1 MKSEDKG
8 SFHFNESQESTLT
21 PVSTMNATQYGW
33 GEGCK
38 AWFLL
43 KNPTLTVIQEEMPP
57 GTSER
62 LHLHHKVQQ
71 LFYILRGEATME
83 IGDESIELKPFQSSF
98 YFNADRSLRALL
110 TTDNELKLIAAP
122 AIIGFSRS
130 PKTG

>member
-21 PVSTMNATQYGW
+21 PVSTMNAAQYGW

-57 GTSER
+57 GTSELLHLTSEL

-110 TTDNELKLIAAP
+110 TPDNE
-122 AIIGFSRS
+122 
-130 PKTG
+130 

>member
-21 PVSTMNATQYGW
+21 PVSTMNAAQYGW

-83 IGDESIELKPFQSSF
+83 IGDESIEIKPFQSL
-98 YFNADRSLRALL
+98 YIAPGNPHRIRNTGLTALHFIVISEPDSHSDKVL
-110 TTDNELKLIAAP
+110 VN
-122 AIIGFSRS
+122 
-130 PKTG
+130 